1 VGVGAGV
8 SVADAGDPVVIVGVG
23 CRYPGGVVSGEG
35 LWDLVVSGGDAVGGF
50 PVDRGW
56 DVSVLEG
63 VGDVVPVGGGFV
75 HGAALFDAGFFG
87 ISPRE
92 ALAMDPQQ
100 RLLLE
105 VVWEALEDAGVDAG
119 GLRGSGTGV
128 FAGVI
133 PQDYAARLSSVPDEA
148 AGYVGI
154 GNTTSVVSGRVAY
167 AFGFEGP
174 AVTVDTACS
183 SSLVALHLAAQALRA
198 GECSLALAGGVTVM
212 SSPATFVEFGR
223 QRGLAADGRCKAFAA
238 AADGTGWGEGAG
250 VLVLERLSDA
260 RRNGHRVLAVVRGS
274 AVNQDGASNGLTAP
288 SGPSQQR
295 VIRQALANAGLSAA
309 DVDAVEAH
317 GTGTTLGDP
326 IEAQALLATY
336 GQDRPEDRPLWL
348 GSVKSNIGHTQ
359 AAAGVAGVIKMVMA
373 IRHGRLPGTLHVDEP
388 SPHVDW
394 TTGDVRLLTE
404 PVAWSDE
411 GRVRRA
417 GVSSFGVSGTNAH
430 VILEEAPAVEEPTAD
445 RQASAPLG
453 EGLVPW
459 VVSGRGEAGLRGQA
473 ARLAGF
479 VRAQQASGAVDGPW
493 LTGVAVGLA
502 GRAGLEQ
509 RAVVTGGDVAALLSG
524 LDAVAAGESSEGV
537 VTGVVAGGSS
547 GVVFVFP
554 GQGGQWVGMG
564 RELLGS
570 WPVFAERMA
579 VCERALAPFVDWSL
593 VEVLTGSDEAWVGR
607 VDVVQPVLWAVMVS
621 LAEVWRAAGVVP
633 DAVVGHSQ
641 GEIAAAV
648 VAGRLSL
655 EDGARVVALRSRALR
670 ELAGRGAM
678 ASIAL
683 EAEEAEAYLP
693 SGVTVAAVNA
703 PGQIVVSGPP
713 DDVAVLCAQL
723 DEQGVRARRIEVD
736 YASHHAQVERIAED
750 LRAGLEGLSS
760 SDGEV
765 AMWSTV
771 TGELVDGDDLDA
783 GYWYRNLRQPVL
795 FETAVRAA
803 HAHGHG
809 LFIEMGPHPVL
820 GLALSTVLADSEGR
834 VLHTLRRDQPETA
847 QLLTSLGAAWG
858 AGLPVAW
865 RALLPEAQPVA
876 LPTYAFQR
884 QRYWMDAPAPAVT
897 ASASSGVDEWRY
909 RVGWTPLAVQNT
921 GGLPRQW
928 LMLCHDDAE
937 AGDVRRA
944 LEQAG
949 AQVDVRVLPAAPDV
963 DRSGVA
969 ELLAGAEHVAYLP
982 SGFARGPEDK
992 DHPGLSTVLAAV
1004 VAVMQAVVEREGAR
1018 LWVLTR
1024 GAVAVPGAGT
1034 VPDPVS

>member
-1 VGVGAGV
+1 
-8 SVADAGDPVVIVGVG
+8 
-23 CRYPGGVVSGEG
+23 
-35 LWDLVVSGGDAVGGF
+35 
-50 PVDRGW
+50 
-56 DVSVLEG
+56 
-63 VGDVVPVGGGFV
+63 
-75 HGAALFDAGFFG
+75 
-87 ISPRE
+87 
-92 ALAMDPQQ
+92 
-100 RLLLE
+100 
-105 VVWEALEDAGVDAG
+105 
-119 GLRGSGTGV
+119 
-128 FAGVI
+128 
-133 PQDYAARLSSVPDEA
+133 
-148 AGYVGI
+148 
-154 GNTTSVVSGRVAY
+154 
-167 AFGFEGP
+167 
-174 AVTVDTACS
+174 
-183 SSLVALHLAAQALRA
+183 
-198 GECSLALAGGVTVM
+198 
-212 SSPATFVEFGR
+212 
-223 QRGLAADGRCKAFAA
+223 GRCKAFAA

-288 SGPSQQR
+288 NGPSQQR
-295 VIRQALANAGLSAA
+295 VIRQALANAGLAA
-309 DVDAVEAH
+309 GEVDVVEAH
-317 GTGTTLGDP
+317 GTGTRLGDP

-373 IRHGRLPGTLHVDEP
+373 MRHGRLPGTLHVDEP

-394 TTGDVRLLTE
+394 SAGDVRLLTE
-404 PVAWSDE
+404 PVAWHAN
-411 GRVRRA
+411 GHPRRA

-430 VILEEAPAVEEPTAD
+430 VILEEPPAVETAAKEPETAV
-445 RQASAPLG
+445 PLG
-453 EGLVPW
+453 ETLVPW
-459 VVSGRGEAGLRGQA
+459 VVSGRDEAGLRGQA
-473 ARLAGF
+473 AQLASF
-479 VRAQQASGAVDGPW
+479 VRAQQASGAVEGPW
-493 LTGVAVGLA
+493 LTGTAVGLA
-502 GRAGLEQ
+502 HRAGLEQ

-537 VTGVVAGGSS
+537 VIDAVMPGSD
-547 GVVFVFP
+547 VVFVFP

-648 VAGRLSL
+648 VAGRLSV

-683 EAEEAEAYLP
+683 DAEEAEAYLP

-713 DDVAVLCAQL
+713 EEVAGLCARL
-723 DEQGVRARRIEVD
+723 DEVGVRTRRIEVD
-736 YASHHAQVERIAED
+736 YASHHAQVEAVED
-750 LRAGLEGLSS
+750 RLREELAGVVDLGGPGPEL
-760 SDGEV
+760 V
-765 AMWSTV
+765 STV
-771 TGELVDGDDLDA
+771 TGAPVPEGRLDA
-783 GYWYRNLRQPVL
+783 AYWYRNLRERVL
-795 FETAVRAA
+795 FADAVRRLRDA
-803 HAHGHG
+803 GPQV
-809 LFIEMGPHPVL
+809 FVEVGPHPVL
-820 GLALSTVLADSEGR
+820 SLAMEQIVTDGR

-847 QLLTSLGAAWG
+847 QLLTSLGAAWT

-884 QRYWMDAPAPAVT
+884 QRYWMEAPAV
-897 ASASSGVDEWRY
+897 AAGGVSETDAWRY
-909 RVGWTPLAVQNT
+909 SVGWTPLAAQQA
-921 GGLPRQW
+921 GGLPRKW
-928 LMLCHDDAE
+928 LMVCHDETE

-949 AQVDVRVLPAAPDV
+949 AQVSVLVLPAEHDL
-963 DRSGVA
+963 DRERVTK
-969 ELLAGAEHVAYLP
+969 LLADAEHVAYLATR
-982 SGFARGPEDK
+982 SDRS
-992 DHPGLSTVLAAV
+992 HSVVLAAV
-1004 VAVMQAVVEREGAR
+1004 VAVIQAVVEREGAR